1 MKLANLAHGASTFAA
16 ALFLLPQ
23 QSSATLELE
32 VVGTYRVAAPFWGL
46 QAAEIV
52 AHDPCTQ
59 RLFVVNS
66 RDNDIDVLD
75 VEDANNITLVGSIP
89 LPTGF
94 EPTSVIVIPGE
105 DAIAV
110 SADTTDELANGR
122 VYFFNVEEGASL
134 PTVPISFAEVGNN
147 PDMLTLT
154 PDGKYILVPNE
165 GSLLANADPVGSISI
180 IEVYNG
186 LSTTQL
192 KVATL
197 GFGNLNKAVL
207 VAKGV
212 RIPPNATFTAEKDLE
227 PEYIAVDPKSQ
238 FAYVTMQENNAVL
251 KIEIKE
257 FAKLLNNPH
266 GPFTFNDADVLP
278 LGYQDYSKIPFD
290 SSDKDAAASFRAQAN
305 VFGIRMPDAIVAF
318 EDKNGAVYF
327 ATANEGDTR
336 DLTSLKDE
344 TRVKD
349 LPLDSSFPTNTK
361 DEARFGRLKVSN
373 FDGLNST
380 GTGYNKL
387 YAFGSRSFSIFNA
400 NGSLVFDSGSEFEYK
415 TFVAN
420 PKFFNSNHE
429 TASLDDR
436 SDDKVSASI
445 VFCCAAG
452 RCCSGISLSDNEFPL
467 LILYWFGS

>member
-1 MKLANLAHGASTFAA
+1 MKLASLAHGAVTFAA

-32 VVGTYRVAAPFWGL
+32 VVGTYRVAPPFYNL

-66 RDNDIDVLD
+66 RDNKIDVLN
-75 VEDANNITLVGSIP
+75 VVDAKNPTLVGSIA

-105 DAIAV
+105 EAIAV

-122 VYFFNVEEGASL
+122 VYFFNVEGGSPL
-134 PTVPISFAEVGNN
+134 PTLPISFAEVGNN

-165 GSLLANADPVGSISI
+165 GSLLATADPVGSISI
-180 IEVYNG
+180 IEVNNG
-186 LSTTQL
+186 LNTTQL

-197 GFGNLNKAVL
+197 GFGNLTKTAL

-212 RIPPNATFTAEKDLE
+212 RIPPAAAFTAENDLE

-257 FAKLLNNPH
+257 FAKLLNNPP
-266 GPFTFNDADVLP
+266 GLFTFKDADVIP

-290 SSDKDAAASFRAQAN
+290 SSD
-305 VFGIRMPDAIVAF
+305 
-318 EDKNGAVYF
+318 
-327 ATANEGDTR
+327 
-336 DLTSLKDE
+336 
-344 TRVKD
+344 
-349 LPLDSSFPTNTK
+349 
-361 DEARFGRLKVSN
+361 
-373 FDGLNST
+373 
-380 GTGYNKL
+380 
-387 YAFGSRSFSIFNA
+387 
-400 NGSLVFDSGSEFEYK
+400 
-415 TFVAN
+415 
-420 PKFFNSNHE
+420 
-429 TASLDDR
+429 
-436 SDDKVSASI
+436 
-445 VFCCAAG
+445 
-452 RCCSGISLSDNEFPL
+452 
-467 LILYWFGS
+467 